1 MLLQKKRTLAVVLI
15 TIVMAILRAVVVYY
29 NMEKNSYEN
38 DTYYLPDNLTVNVFN
53 ALAIASVV
61 LFIAFAL
68 SLLFTKKTN
77 VYHDLSASPAGMLV
91 LAFSMFFAVA
101 VIAKRYFMTTEET
114 VYSPIA
120 IACVG
125 LALVCGL
132 IFLVLG
138 LKSQKTMPSNATLSL
153 LMLFPTALSALR
165 LVESFIETNAA
176 PLASSG
182 DYRILGL
189 ASLLIFFLYDGKS
202 YIHPKTAVMFYLS
215 AFLSVFFLLV
225 YSVPNLAL
233 HCFGTFSFDER
244 AAYSVVDIGIC
255 VYICSR
261 MFNAKLKT
269 SVEE

>member
-1 MLLQKKRTLAVVLI
+1 MVLQKKRSLVAVLV
-15 TIVMAILRAVVVYY
+15 TVVMTVLRAVVVYY
-29 NMEKNSYEN
+29 NMEKNNYEN
-38 DTYYLPDNLTVNVFN
+38 DTYYLPDNLTVRIFN
-53 ALAIASVV
+53 ALAIASIV
-61 LFIAFAL
+61 LFVAFAL
-68 SLLFTKKTN
+68 SLLFTKKTSI
-77 VYHDLSASPAGMLV
+77 YHDLSASPAGMLV
-91 LAFSMFFAVA
+91 LAFSMFFVVA
-101 VIAKRYFMTTEET
+101 LFAKKLVVTEEVT
-114 VYSPIA
+114 YSPISL
-120 IACVG
+120 ACVA

-138 LKSQKTMPSNATLSL
+138 LKSQKSMPSNAVLSL
-153 LMLFPTALSALR
+153 LMLFPTTFSALR
-165 LVESFIETNAA
+165 LVERFMDSNAA

-202 YIHPKTAVMFYLS
+202 YIHPKSAVIFYLS

-233 HCFGTFSFDER
+233 HCFGTFSFDEH
-244 AAYSVVDIGIC
+244 AAYSVADIGIS

-269 SVEE
+269 SIEE